1 MPLPH
6 QAAASLSTPLWCLVC
21 GKHGGVDVLNNILLF
36 IPLGA
41 GLALFG
47 LRVRSVLLVGFLVSF
62 VVELLQHLIIS
73 GRDPSLSDLVTNT
86 LGSWLGAVLSAR
98 YPQVLWPGRRGAA
111 LLALAGVLAWWTI
124 QTGTAALLRPWAP
137 PGELRGA
144 WARVIPGRPAF
155 DGSVTS
161 AFVSGVAV
169 DDSKPVNTGLT
180 ERISN
185 GQVHLELEMTAGRD
199 LPVGASIFELLSRS
213 GDVISV
219 EARGRDL
226 VVQMPARAQAWRLRP
241 PALRLAGALQGTAG
255 TPLRLAAGERGETL
269 WAVWTSESTELRT
282 QQILSPSLGWSLLV
296 PFHYAYGSQVPW
308 LTGLWLIA
316 WMIPVGYWSARAG
329 IGRYRLPWYL
339 LTLLVGLGFVPHL
352 MGYSAVPWSE
362 WLAGA
367 TGIGFGWAGHYCA
380 TKLQARCDSP
390 STNEFS

>member
-1 MPLPH
+1 
-6 QAAASLSTPLWCLVC
+6 
-21 GKHGGVDVLNNILLF
+21 VDVLNNMLLF
-36 IPLGA
+36 VPLGS
-41 GLALFG
+41 GLTLLG

-62 VVELLQHLIIS
+62 VVESLQHLVIS

-86 LGSWLGAVLSAR
+86 LGSWLGTVLSAR
-98 YPQVLWPGRRGAA
+98 YAHVLWPGRRGSA
-111 LLALAGVLAWWTI
+111 LLALAGVMVWWTV

-155 DGSVTS
+155 DGTVTS

-169 DDSKPVNTGLT
+169 HGGSIPVNTGLN
-180 ERISN
+180 ERINN
-185 GQVHLELEMTAGRD
+185 GLVHLELEMTAGRD
-199 LPVGASIFELLSRS
+199 LPGGASIFELLGRS

-226 VVQMPARAQAWRLRP
+226 IVQMPARAQAWRLRP
-241 PALRLAGALQGTAG
+241 PALHLAGALQGTVG
-255 TPLRLAAGERGETL
+255 TRLRLAAGERGDTL
-269 WAVWTSESTELRT
+269 WAACASESNELRT

-296 PFHYAYGSQVPW
+296 PFHYAYGSEVPW

-316 WMIPVGYWSARAG
+316 WMIPVAYWSARTG

-352 MGYSAVPWSE
+352 MGYPAVPWSE

-367 TGIGFGWAGHYCA
+367 IGIGLGWAAHYCA
-380 TKLQARCDSP
+380 TKLQARCDSL
-390 STNEFS
+390 STNESS